1 MLRCG
6 VIVHCNIQPNVYT
19 AIRLRRVGLGCTG
32 FVLKFIDA
40 CPGQAEAVVPK
51 RFKTGLG
58 CNGLGPLPL
67 WLFVLCQLGFIISFV
82 RLILVPAVFFLAG
95 VFRMLSNL
103 MQCLLNWHF
112 KRLTTVCPVSYLL
125 RSAVCT

>member
-1 MLRCG
+1 MCT
-6 VIVHCNIQPNVYT
+6 QPCVCD
-19 AIRLRRVGLGCTG
+19 ASVLAALGC
-32 FVLKFIDA
+32 LKNDA
-40 CPGQAEAVVPK
+40 CLGQAEAVVPK
-51 RFKTGLG
+51 RFRRASG

-103 MQCLLNWHF
+103 MQCLSNC
-112 KRLTTVCPVSYLL
+112 TSNGYPQLL
-125 RSAVCT
+125 LCLIC